1 MPAQQQAPQQQAAP
15 QQAAAAAEPKPAW
28 TQHKAPDGRPY
39 WYNAQ
44 TKVSTYTR
52 PAELTPPEVPP

>member
-1 MPAQQQAPQQQAAP
+1 MPAQQQAPQQQAA
-15 QQAAAAAEPKPAW
+15 AAATEPKPAW
-28 TQHKAPDGRPY
+28 SQHKAPDGRPY

-52 PAELTPPEVPP
+52 PTELTPPEVPP